1 MDPMGVTGLT
11 MTLQGVFGMD
21 PMGVSELTTTL

>member
-11 MTLQGVFGMD
+11 VTLQGVFGMD
-21 PMGVSELTTTL
+21 PVGVSGLTL

>member
-21 PMGVSELTTTL
+21 PVGVSGLTL